1 MTSNLE
7 GSYQIDK
14 TNVVNSKYHLVI
26 GTRKKPTP
34 DKPKYYLLHRLSP
47 TNHKYIS
54 SLYTINGQEMAK
66 YYSFE
71 WQGQH
76 YTLTYLDGQDK
87 AEIRSAIMPV
97 KGVAG
102 SNP

>member
-1 MTSNLE
+1 MTSNLD
-7 GSYQIDK
+7 GSYQTVK
-14 TNVVNSKYHLVI
+14 SNLFNSKYHLVI
-26 GTRKKPTP
+26 GTRKKPTL

-54 SLYTINGQEMAK
+54 SLYPIIGQEMAK
-66 YYSFE
+66 FYSFE

-97 KGVAG
+97 KGVAVP
-102 SNP
+102 NP